1 MAIIHRRCRST
12 LLKYVRHLQAT
23 SYPKLILQRNAIEV
37 IDDSFDDNSFYDDK
51 SFTSAEINFIESFN
65 RGRKI

>member
-1 MAIIHRRCRST
+1 
-12 LLKYVRHLQAT
+12 VRHLQAT

-51 SFTSAEINFIESFN
+51 SFTSVEISFIESFN